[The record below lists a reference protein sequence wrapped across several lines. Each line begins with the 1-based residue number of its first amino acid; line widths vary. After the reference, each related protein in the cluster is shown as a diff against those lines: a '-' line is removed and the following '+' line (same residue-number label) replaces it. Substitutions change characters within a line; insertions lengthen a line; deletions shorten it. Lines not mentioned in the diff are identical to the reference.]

1 MNDNKEVMAMLQ
13 QISSKLD
20 IVDSK
25 VDEIQREAVKAGA
38 KAGALTGAAAGGV
51 AGAVAAGLACGM
63 GGRGPGVH
71 SAHRVGAGGTL
82 GRWRTAGGGMGAG
95 HAAGQVGAPL
105 AWLQRHGLVPH

>member
-20 IVDSK
+20 IVDGK

-51 AGAVAAGLACGM
+51 AGALSSGLASTAM
-63 GGRGPGVH
+63 
-71 SAHRVGAGGTL
+71 SFIKAHL
-82 GRWRTAGGGMGAG
+82 GI
-95 HAAGQVGAPL
+95 
-105 AWLQRHGLVPH
+105 

>member
-38 KAGALTGAAAGGV
+38 KAGDEQEDRSGEDQPVVRGTALVVDQTVQDIA
-51 AGAVAAGLACGM
+51 
-63 GGRGPGVH
+63 
-71 SAHRVGAGGTL
+71 
-82 GRWRTAGGGMGAG
+82 
-95 HAAGQVGAPL
+95 
-105 AWLQRHGLVPH
+105 

>member
-25 VDEIQREAVKAGA
+25 VDEIQQEAVKAGA

-51 AGAVAAGLACGM
+51 AGAL
-63 GGRGPGVH
+63 
-71 SAHRVGAGGTL
+71 SS
-82 GRWRTAGGGMGAG
+82 
-95 HAAGQVGAPL
+95 
-105 AWLQRHGLVPH
+105 GLVSTGMSFIKAHLGF

>member
-25 VDEIQREAVKAGA
+25 VDEIQQEAVKAGA

-51 AGAVAAGLACGM
+51 AGAVAAGLARGM
-63 GGRGPGVH
+63 GGRGPGLH
-71 SAHRVGAGGTL
+71 SAHRVGASRPL
-82 GRWRTAGGGMGAG
+82 CRWRSAGGGMGVRHVAR
-95 HAAGQVGAPL
+95 QVGAPL
-105 AWLQRHGLVPH
+105 ARLQRHCLVPH